1 MHVSLGGKTLRVR
14 LSNAFGRSALTLA
27 SVHVARSAGG
37 SAIQA
42 GSDRPLTFGGAEA
55 VTLPEGAL
63 VVSDPADLDVAPL
76 SEVAVTIRLRGAPAD
91 VTGHPGSRTTSYF
104 EPGDAVSSPDLPSA
118 VRVDHWYFIAG
129 IDVLT
134 APSAG
139 AIAVLGDS
147 ITDGRG
153 STTNGNDRWP
163 DILARRLQADKK
175 TSEVAVINLGIG
187 GNRLLRDGL
196 GPNALARLD
205 RDVFSQP
212 GVRSLVILEGVN
224 DIGTAASARAKGEP
238 AATASDVIF
247 ALGQI
252 VARARAHGIRV
263 YGATIMPFEGFR
275 AYDTPEA
282 EADRQA
288 VNAWIRGSGR
298 FDAVIDFD
306 RVTRDP
312 DRPSRL
318 SAAVD
323 GGDHLHL
330 SPAGYRRMAEAIDLA
345 LFATPATRR

>member
-1 MHVSLGGKTLRVR
+1 M
-14 LSNAFGRSALTLA
+14 
-27 SVHVARSAGG
+27 
-37 SAIQA
+37 
-42 GSDRPLTFGGAEA
+42 
-55 VTLPEGAL
+55 
-63 VVSDPADLDVAPL
+63 
-76 SEVAVTIRLRGAPAD
+76 
-91 VTGHPGSRTTSYF
+91 
-104 EPGDAVSSPDLPSA
+104 
-118 VRVDHWYFIAG
+118 DHWYFIAG

-163 DILARRLQADKK
+163 DILARRLQADKR
-175 TSEVAVINLGIG
+175 TFEVAVINLGIG

-224 DIGTAASARAKGEP
+224 DIGTAASARVKGEP

-298 FDAVIDFD
+298 FDGVIDFD

-330 SPAGYRRMAEAIDLA
+330 SPAGYRTMAEAIDLT
-345 LFATPATRR
+345 LFAAPANRR